1 MKVSL
6 ILTTYNC
13 KENLQKT
20 LKSLETQDYSDLEI
34 IIKDGKSTDGTLAL
48 IQDFA
53 GKHDNVK
60 WVSEKDSGIY
70 DAMNQ
75 GYQMSTGD
83 IIAYFNDIFVG
94 KDAVSKFVRAIENGG
109 NDCMGAHA
117 DLVYV
122 EGDKVIRYWRMGQGK
137 IKQGWMP
144 GHPTLYLKRE
154 VYEKYG
160 LYDTSFVSSSD
171 YEFMV
176 RILKDDQL
184 KIAYIP
190 ETLIAMF
197 YGGTSSGGIKGYWRN
212 VKEAYYSLKK
222 NNVKYAWLVI
232 LKRVWKV
239 SLQFIT
245 SQKTVINGKSE

>member
-1 MKVSL
+1 
-6 ILTTYNC
+6 
-13 KENLQKT
+13 
-20 LKSLETQDYSDLEI
+20 
-34 IIKDGKSTDGTLAL
+34 
-48 IQDFA
+48 
-53 GKHDNVK
+53 
-60 WVSEKDSGIY
+60 
-70 DAMNQ
+70 
-75 GYQMSTGD
+75 
-83 IIAYFNDIFVG
+83 
-94 KDAVSKFVRAIENGG
+94 
-109 NDCMGAHA
+109 
-117 DLVYV
+117 
-122 EGDKVIRYWRMGQGK
+122 MGQGK

-176 RILKDDQL
+176 RILKDEQL
-184 KIAYIP
+184 KLAYIP
-190 ETLIAMF
+190 EVLIAMF

-239 SLQFIT
+239 SLQFIAN
-245 SQKTVINGKSE
+245 QKNCD

>member
-20 LKSLETQDYSDLEI
+20 LKSLEEQDYPEIEI

-53 GKHDNVK
+53 SRHGNVK

-83 IIAYFNDIFVG
+83 IIAYFNDTFVG
-94 KDAVSKFVRAIENGG
+94 KDAVSKFVKAIENGG
-109 NDCMGAHA
+109 DDCMGVHA

-122 EGDKVIRYWRMGQGK
+122 EGNKVIRYWRMGQGK
-137 IKQGWMP
+137 ISQGWMP

-154 VYEKYG
+154 VYEKFG

-184 KIAYIP
+184 KLAYIP
-190 ETLIAMF
+190 EVLISMF

-222 NNVKYAWLVI
+222 NNVKNAWLVI

-239 SLQFIT
+239 SLQFIAN
-245 SQKTVINGKSE
+245 QKNCD